1 MSIKLMTQVWDRSPL
16 DGSRLLI
23 LLAMADMANDEGY
36 CWPSYAT
43 LAKRARLKS
52 RQNVI
57 KIMNEFI
64 EAGIVEKKGRV
75 DDEGNQTS
83 NMYHVIAGNIN
94 KEIPSTTSGTS
105 VNTDTTPSVNTDTP
119 LVSVLTPESSFN
131 HQLEP
136 SDDDSAQKQKNIFQF
151 YSENIGPLT
160 PFISDALQDAEKR
173 YPANWIEAAFK
184 IAVERNARN
193 WKYIDAIL
201 RDWGIRGFMA
211 PKPGATYAHKQPA
224 IAQRK
229 TPYVHQTPEQIEA
242 MRKQMSDPAN
252 EADWDEWIANRKKE
266 SVNA

>member
-1 MSIKLMTQVWDRSPL
+1 MTQVWDKSPL

-23 LLAMADMANDEGY
+23 LLALADMANDDGY

-64 EAGIVEKKGRV
+64 EVGIVEKKGRV

-94 KEIPSTTSGTS
+94 KEIPSTTSATS

-131 HQLEP
+131 RHIESTTRGAP
-136 SDDDSAQKQKNIFQF
+136 QKNF
-151 YSENIGPLT
+151 YSVYESNIGGLT
-160 PFISDALQDAEKR
+160 SMTAEMLKELETE
-173 YPANWIEAAFK
+173 YSLEWFEAAIQEAIKANVRKLNYVMAVLGRWKVDGFK
-184 IAVERNARN
+184 AERKPAQSYG
-193 WKYIDAIL
+193 KKPATIL
-201 RDWGIRGFMA
+201 GRS
-211 PKPGATYAHKQPA
+211 KPY
-224 IAQRK
+224 
-229 TPYVHQTPEQIEA
+229 TPP
-242 MRKQMSDPAN
+242 DPAQV
-252 EADWDEWIANRKKE
+252 EALRIAFE
-266 SVNA
+266 TTDHEDTSWLTD